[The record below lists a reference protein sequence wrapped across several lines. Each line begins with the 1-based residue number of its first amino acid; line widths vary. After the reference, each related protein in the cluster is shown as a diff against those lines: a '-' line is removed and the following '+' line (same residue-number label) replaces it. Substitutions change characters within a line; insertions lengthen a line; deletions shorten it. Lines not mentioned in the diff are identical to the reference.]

1 MKKLGLAWQIFIGLA
16 LGIAVG
22 AIFYGNP
29 LVTAILT
36 PVGDVFIRLIKMIVL
51 PIVISSLVVGIAG
64 SGDMKKLGK
73 IGFKTIL
80 YFEIIT
86 TVAIVIGLFA
96 GNIFKPGT
104 GIDMSQL
111 AKTDIHQ
118 YVNTAENASHHSMA
132 DTFVNIVP
140 TNIVQA
146 MGNGDLLAIIFFSVL
161 FGVGISV
168 IGEKG
173 KPVIHFLEAVS
184 ETMFWMTNQIMKL
197 APIGVFALIG
207 VTVAKFGVSSLIPLG
222 KLVIILYL
230 SMFVFVLVVL
240 GIVAK
245 MCGTSI
251 VKILKLLKDE
261 IILAFSTASSEAVL
275 PKLMLK
281 MEQFGCPKS
290 IVSFV
295 VPTGYTF
302 NLAGSA
308 LYQSL
313 ATLFI
318 VQMYGI
324 NLPIWSQISIVVV
337 LMLTSKGMAGVSGA
351 SLVVLLATVNSVG
364 LPVEG
369 VALIAGIDR
378 ILDMARTVVNVVG
391 NGIASVVVSK
401 WEGQFDHGKADTQK

>member
-29 LVTAILT
+29 LVTAILQ

-64 SGDMKKLGK
+64 SGDLKKLGK
-73 IGFKTIL
+73 IGAKTIL

-96 GNIFKPGT
+96 GNIFKPGL
-104 GIDMSQL
+104 GIDMSHL
-111 AKTDIHQ
+111 AKTDIQQ
-118 YVNTAENASHHSMA
+118 YANTAEHASHSMA

-197 APIGVFALIG
+197 APLGVFALIG

-251 VKILKLLKDE
+251 IKILKLLKDE

-324 NLPIWSQISIVVV
+324 HLPIMQQISIVVI

-391 NGIASVVVSK
+391 NGLASVVIAK
-401 WEGQFDHGKADTQK
+401 WEGQFDHGKTDTDI

>member
-1 MKKLGLAWQIFIGLA
+1 MKKLGLAWQILIGLA

-29 LVTAILT
+29 LVTDILT
-36 PVGDVFIRLIKMIVL
+36 PIGDVFIRLIKMIVL

-96 GNIFKPGT
+96 GNFFKPGL
-104 GIDMSQL
+104 GIDMSHL

-118 YVNTAENASHHSMA
+118 YVNTAENASHHSLA

-184 ETMFWMTNQIMKL
+184 EAMFWMTNQIMKL
-197 APIGVFALIG
+197 APLGVFALIG
-207 VTVAKFGVSSLIPLG
+207 VTVAKFGISSLIPLG

-391 NGIASVVVSK
+391 NGIASVVIAK

>member
-1 MKKLGLAWQIFIGLA
+1 MKKLGLAWQILIGLA
-16 LGIAVG
+16 LGILVG

-29 LVTAILT
+29 LVTDILK
-36 PVGDVFIRLIKMIVL
+36 PIGDVFIRLIKMIVL

-73 IGFKTIL
+73 IGFKTLL

-86 TVAIVIGLFA
+86 TIAIVIGLFA
-96 GNIFKPGT
+96 GNIFKPGL
-104 GIDMSQL
+104 GIDMSHL
-111 AKTDIHQ
+111 AKTDIQQ
-118 YVNTAENASHHSMA
+118 YANTAEHASHSMA

-184 ETMFWMTNQIMKL
+184 EAMFWMTNQIMKL
-197 APIGVFALIG
+197 APLGVFALIG

-230 SMFVFVLVVL
+230 AMFVFVIVVL

-251 VKILKLLKDE
+251 MKILKLLKDE

-275 PKLMLK
+275 PKLMQK
-281 MEQFGCPKS
+281 MEEFGCPKS

-324 NLPIWSQISIVVV
+324 NLPIMQQITIVVI

-391 NGIASVVVSK
+391 NGLASVVIAK
-401 WEGQFDHGKADTQK
+401 WEGQFGQGKADTQK

>member
-1 MKKLGLAWQIFIGLA
+1 MKKLGLAWQILIGLA

-29 LVTAILT
+29 LVTAILQ

-86 TVAIVIGLFA
+86 TVAIIIGLFA
-96 GNIFKPGT
+96 GNIFKPGL
-104 GIDMSQL
+104 GIDMSHL
-111 AKTDIHQ
+111 AKTDIQQ
-118 YVNTAENASHHSMA
+118 YANTAEHASHSMA

-197 APIGVFALIG
+197 APLGVFALIG
-207 VTVAKFGVSSLIPLG
+207 VTVAKFGVSSLVPLG

-230 SMFVFVLVVL
+230 AMFVFVIVVL

-281 MEQFGCPKS
+281 MEEFGCPKS

-324 NLPIWSQISIVVV
+324 NLPIMQQITIVVI

-391 NGIASVVVSK
+391 NGLASVVIAK
-401 WEGQFDHGKADTQK
+401 WEGQFDHRKADSQK

>member
-1 MKKLGLAWQIFIGLA
+1 MKKLGLAWQILIGLA
-16 LGIAVG
+16 LGILVG

-29 LVTAILT
+29 LVTDILT
-36 PVGDVFIRLIKMIVL
+36 PIGDVFIRLIKMIVL

-96 GNIFKPGT
+96 GNFFKPGL
-104 GIDMSQL
+104 GIDMSHL

-118 YVNTAENASHHSMA
+118 YVNTAENASHHSLA

-184 ETMFWMTNQIMKL
+184 EAMFWMTNQIMKL
-197 APIGVFALIG
+197 APLGVFALIG

-240 GIVAK
+240 GIVSK

-324 NLPIWSQISIVVV
+324 NLPILSQISIVVI

-391 NGIASVVVSK
+391 NGLASVVIAK
-401 WEGQFDHGKADTQK
+401 WEGQFDHEKSDSLK